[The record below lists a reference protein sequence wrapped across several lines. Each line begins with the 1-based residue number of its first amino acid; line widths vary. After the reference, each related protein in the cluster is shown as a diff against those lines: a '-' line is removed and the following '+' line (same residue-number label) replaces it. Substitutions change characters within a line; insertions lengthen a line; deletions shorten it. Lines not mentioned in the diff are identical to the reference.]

1 MNLNNLENKKRYL
14 NIGIWALLHI
24 ALIVAVVL
32 SYPWKINRNLYSIVP
47 ESETSP
53 EIHTAET
60 VLAARTSSR
69 IMLFVGDSDFTVA
82 KTAAEKIGHTLLSSK
97 QIESASWTVD
107 PSSMKE
113 ISDYLFTERFALQDP
128 SILQMDDSAAADY
141 FYSKAL
147 SRIYGAF
154 PTSDLSRLE
163 EDPYLLSQNA
173 QDRVLMGSPLTMSQM
188 TLRDDYLVVEDSGRT
203 YVFIQAKISME
214 TSAFASED
222 HILGV
227 LEDKIEALQK
237 EYPGLRIE
245 KSGVPFHSYSSSEQA
260 QVEVAWI
267 SGISTVAVLLLLLLV
282 FRSALPIV
290 TTLASIGVAI
300 LAAIGATLATFH
312 EIHIFTFIFGTSV
325 IGVSIDYA
333 LHHFADREAQVKSML
348 LGFMT
353 TELSYI
359 ALVIVDF
366 PILRQMAFFSMVGLA
381 SALLSV
387 LLVFPFV
394 SEKMEGQGNFPLK
407 IAQLALTGYSKL
419 ERIPKVARYIIFV
432 VAAAALIPGFVKL
445 SVQTDIRSMYTVA
458 PELGASEMKVS
469 QWMNMG
475 IAPTYFIVSGDSE
488 DDVLKKEEALTEKL
502 RAAEKDSLL
511 KSHLALS
518 DILPSKDRRS
528 RLNELLS
535 KSLPIK
541 YKELCKQL
549 KMKPVKNAQKK
560 LLTADESELNSGLE
574 SLPGQLQS
582 MREMLW
588 IGNVSGKYYSAVL
601 PQHVSKDFNP
611 KQYADPENGVYA
623 VNKIDEVNGALTEL
637 SLTALSLVAFAYFAV
652 FFILSF
658 VYTWRDSLR
667 VVRAPVLA
675 CVFTLSMFGYM
686 EIPVNFFAITGLILV
701 LGIGI
706 DYALFFK
713 DSRNHTDST
722 AFAVMLSA
730 ATTLISFG
738 TLSFSGFAP
747 VSVLGLSVL
756 LGISVCF
763 LLSPFT
769 RD

>member
-1 MNLNNLENKKRYL
+1 MNLNNPESKKRYL
-14 NIGIWALLHI
+14 GVGLWALLHI

-47 ESETSP
+47 ESETTP
-53 EIHTAET
+53 EIHVAET
-60 VLAARTSSR
+60 ALSSKTSSQ
-69 IMLFVGDSDFTVA
+69 IMLFVGDSDFAVA
-82 KTAAEKIGHTLLSSK
+82 KLAAEKIGHTLLSSK
-97 QIESASWTVD
+97 QIESASWTVN
-107 PSSMKE
+107 PSTMKD
-113 ISDYLFTERFALQDP
+113 ISDYLFANRFALQDP
-128 SILQMDDSAAADY
+128 SVLQMDDTVAADY
-141 FYSKAL
+141 FFGKAL
-147 SRIYGAF
+147 ARVFGAF
-154 PTSDLSRLE
+154 PMSDLSRLE

-173 QDRVLMGSPLTMSQM
+173 EERVLMRSPMSMSQL
-188 TLRDDYLVVEDSGRT
+188 TLRDDHLVVEDSGRT

-227 LEDKIEALQK
+227 LDDKIEALQE
-237 EYPGLRIE
+237 EYPNLRVE

-267 SGISTVAVLLLLLLV
+267 SGISTVAVLLLLLVV
-282 FRSALPIV
+282 FRSAIPIV

-333 LHHFADREAQVKSML
+333 LHHFADRNSQIKSML

-387 LLVFPFV
+387 LLVFPMV
-394 SEKMEGQGNFPLK
+394 SERMGNRDALPIRVAQ
-407 IAQLALTGYSKL
+407 IALAGYSKL
-419 ERIPKVARYIIFV
+419 ERIPKIARYIIFAL
-432 VAAAALIPGFVKL
+432 AAGALIPGFVKL
-445 SVQTDIRSMYTVA
+445 NVQTDIRSMYTVA
-458 PELGASEMKVS
+458 PELGASEMKIS
-469 QWMNMG
+469 KWMNMG
-475 IAPTYFIVSGDSE
+475 IAPTYFILSGESE
-488 DDVLKKEEALTEKL
+488 EEVLKKEEALVEKL
-502 RAAEKDSLL
+502 RLAEKDSLL
-511 KSHLALS
+511 KSHLAIS
-518 DILPSKDRRS
+518 DIYPSKERRS
-528 RLNELLS
+528 RIKALLS
-535 KSLPIK
+535 NSLPIR

-549 KMKPVKNAQKK
+549 KIKPAKNAQKK
-560 LLTADESELNSGLE
+560 LFPENDPEPSGLDA
-574 SLPGQLQS
+574 LPEQLQS

-588 IGNVSGKYYSAVL
+588 IGNISGKYYSAVL
-601 PQHVSKDFNP
+601 PQHASENFDP
-611 KQYADPENGVYA
+611 KQYADPKNGIYA
-623 VNKIDEVNGALTEL
+623 VNKIQEVNGALTEL

-675 CVFTLSMFGYM
+675 CLFTLSMFGYM
-686 EIPVNFFAITGLILV
+686 QIPVNFFAITGLILV

-713 DSRNHTDST
+713 DARNNTDST

-730 ATTLISFG
+730 VTTLISFG
-738 TLSFSGFAP
+738 TLSLSGFAP
-747 VSVLGLSVL
+747 VSVLGLAVL

>member
-32 SYPWKINRNLYSIVP
+32 SYPWKIDRNLYSIVP

-113 ISDYLFTERFALQDP
+113 ISDYLFAERFALQDP

-173 QDRVLMGSPLTMSQM
+173 QDRVLLGSPLTMSQM